1 MLQGTVLHEGKVKRC
16 WAVQYAGVVM
26 VVVSSFLDIILVA
39 CWSVQAPPRVISA
52 EAYVATLTPTL

>member
-1 MLQGTVLHEGKVKRC
+1 MLHEGKVKRW

-39 CWSVQAPPRVISA
+39 CWSVQAPSGVISA
-52 EAYVATLTPTL
+52 EAYDATLTPTL

>member
-1 MLQGTVLHEGKVKRC
+1 MLQGTVDRHEGKVKRC

-39 CWSVQAPPRVISA
+39 CWSVQAPPGGD
-52 EAYVATLTPTL
+52 